1 MKIYISGPITG
12 TTDYVERFQKAEEFL
27 KEQSPDADVINPAK
41 VSANLPESTEY
52 EDYMKLSLC
61 LLEMCNC
68 IYMMEG
74 WDDSKGAL
82 LEFQYAK
89 AMGQG
94 ILYEHTRRK

>member
-12 TTDYVERFQKAEEFL
+12 TTDYVERFQKADELL
-27 KEQSPDADVINPAK
+27 KERFPEADVINPAK
-41 VSANLPESTEY
+41 VSASLPENTDY

-61 LLEMCNC
+61 LLEMCDV

>member
-12 TTDYVERFQKAEEFL
+12 TTDYMERFQKAEEFL
-27 KEQSPDADVINPAK
+27 KELSPDADVINPAK
-41 VSANLPESTEY
+41 VSANLPESTGY

-61 LLEMCNC
+61 LLEMCDV
-68 IYMMEG
+68 IYMMKG